1 MGTLLKYLLYALII
15 IVIYLLGVGFY
26 EGTFNKDSTVGE
38 ISSDVAQGTKRI
50 IRDGYDSTKE
60 TVKDGYEATKD
71 KIEEY
76 ENDRK
81 EEKTMP
87 QLEETP
93 DSEMKNTSSSPTS
106 ATGGFVEN

>member
-76 ENDRK
+76 KDDRK
-81 EEKTMP
+81 ERGC
-87 QLEETP
+87 EE
-93 DSEMKNTSSSPTS
+93 
-106 ATGGFVEN
+106 